1 MSLSEKISEAIKE
14 AMKAKDEV
22 RLRTVRGIRAEI
34 LKKEKEGKGS
44 PSDEQVIQLITRL
57 VNQRRESISMF
68 TQAGRKDLVESESAE
83 LAILQEFLPP
93 SLSTQEVEVIIGQV
107 LSEIGPVSPKDM
119 GKVMGKVMF
128 ALKQT
133 GKIFDGGEVNQ
144 LVKAQ
149 IEG

>member
-57 VNQRRESISMF
+57 VNQHRESISMF

-93 SLSTQEVEVIIGQV
+93 SLS
-107 LSEIGPVSPKDM
+107 
-119 GKVMGKVMF
+119 
-128 ALKQT
+128 
-133 GKIFDGGEVNQ
+133 
-144 LVKAQ
+144 
-149 IEG
+149 